1 MIFRYMRERLG
12 RICVSMS
19 VKTVASL
26 GELMIPYILQHMID
40 EVVPLGEAGLVVLW
54 GLLMVAAA
62 LAVRQ
67 GNVFANRTAVAVA
80 RDCAE
85 HIRQDLFVQTTRL
98 SGGQIDRFSLPSL
111 ISRMTSDSYNVQTFI
126 RAMQTLGV
134 RAPILLVGGIAVTL
148 TMDAAL
154 ASILC
159 VMAPV
164 LICVVIFVS
173 WRGIPLYD
181 LVQRRLDT
189 VVRVMRENISGI
201 RVVKALSKEDYEK
214 RRFHQANENLTRDDL
229 KAGVIMAIPGP
240 TVQLCLNVGLVLVVL
255 LGAQRVNAGQTK
267 PGVILAFLTYFTMI
281 LQSVMGLNRVF
292 IMLSK
297 ASASARRIAEVIDT
311 VNDQPVLPLTEERR
325 RDNGAVLE
333 FDHVSFTHA
342 AGGGERAESFAGGR
356 REKSLDDVSFRPER
370 GQTMGLIGATGAG
383 KTTIVDLLMRFY
395 DADQGG
401 VYVDGRDGRTYDK
414 DELRRRFGVAM
425 QNDMI
430 FADTLEENISM
441 GRPVNAAAVRQAA
454 EAAMAA
460 GFIAEKPGEDQYR
473 ADIRGANLSGGQK

>member
-1 MIFRYMRERLG
+1 M
-12 RICVSMS
+12 
-19 VKTVASL
+19 
-26 GELMIPYILQHMID
+26 
-40 EVVPLGEAGLVVLW
+40 VLW

-98 SGGQIDRFSLPSL
+98 SGGQIDRFGLPSL

-164 LICVVIFVS
+164 MICVVIFVS

-342 AGGGERAESFAGGR
+342 AGGGARAESFAGGEAGEEPGR
-356 REKSLDDVSFRPER
+356 RVLPP
-370 GQTMGLIGATGAG
+370 GAG
-383 KTTIVDLLMRFY
+383 PDHGPHRRHR
-395 DADQGG
+395 GG
-401 VYVDGRDGRTYDK
+401 EDHHRGPAHAL
-414 DELRRRFGVAM
+414 LRRGPGGRVC
-425 QNDMI
+425 
-430 FADTLEENISM
+430 
-441 GRPVNAAAVRQAA
+441 GRP
-454 EAAMAA
+454 
-460 GFIAEKPGEDQYR
+460 GR
-473 ADIRGANLSGGQK
+473 ADLR

>member
-98 SGGQIDRFSLPSL
+98 SGGQIDRFGLPSL

-154 ASILC
+154 ATIL
-159 VMAPV
+159 
-164 LICVVIFVS
+164 
-173 WRGIPLYD
+173 
-181 LVQRRLDT
+181 
-189 VVRVMRENISGI
+189 
-201 RVVKALSKEDYEK
+201 
-214 RRFHQANENLTRDDL
+214 
-229 KAGVIMAIPGP
+229 
-240 TVQLCLNVGLVLVVL
+240 
-255 LGAQRVNAGQTK
+255 
-267 PGVILAFLTYFTMI
+267 
-281 LQSVMGLNRVF
+281 
-292 IMLSK
+292 
-297 ASASARRIAEVIDT
+297 
-311 VNDQPVLPLTEERR
+311 
-325 RDNGAVLE
+325 
-333 FDHVSFTHA
+333 
-342 AGGGERAESFAGGR
+342 
-356 REKSLDDVSFRPER
+356 
-370 GQTMGLIGATGAG
+370 
-383 KTTIVDLLMRFY
+383 
-395 DADQGG
+395 
-401 VYVDGRDGRTYDK
+401 
-414 DELRRRFGVAM
+414 
-425 QNDMI
+425 
-430 FADTLEENISM
+430 
-441 GRPVNAAAVRQAA
+441 
-454 EAAMAA
+454 
-460 GFIAEKPGEDQYR
+460 
-473 ADIRGANLSGGQK
+473 